1 MSLGFTKRWN
11 ALCTPLQFTC
21 GSTKLLSIRCQE
33 KTSTKAVLLT
43 FFCNSLG
50 ALNLNWKN
58 LLGMGTC
65 SPPKR
70 QKPAEET
77 KCDGILPCMQS
88 RNRRGSQRNNGHTGE
103 RPVSLRSLCD
113 YLKLS
118 PATVSV
124 VINDSPAAKAIPQRT
139 KDRVLKAAREFN
151 YRPNFI
157 ARSLSLKRGFT
168 VGVLLPELSEGYAAA
183 VMSGVE
189 DQLLREGYFYFVASH
204 RGRADLIEEYPLM
217 LIDRAVEGL
226 ILVNTPL
233 SRPPSVPAVSISG
246 HRKVKGVINVG
257 VDNEK
262 GAFLAME
269 HIGKLGHKNIAFFK
283 GHPGSA
289 DTTYRWN
296 GVCRAASA
304 LGIRIQ
310 PELTVQL
317 QAGAS
322 CPGPSV
328 PEEGYESA
336 QALLAT
342 GRPFTALMAFN
353 DISAIG
359 AVRAFRDAGLQ
370 VPEDVSV
377 IGFDDIQAA
386 AYLTPRLTTLRQPL
400 RRMGEIA
407 AEQLLARV
415 SNGARVRSEQI
426 SVDPELIIRES
437 TCEPRRS

>member
-1 MSLGFTKRWN
+1 
-11 ALCTPLQFTC
+11 
-21 GSTKLLSIRCQE
+21 
-33 KTSTKAVLLT
+33 
-43 FFCNSLG
+43 
-50 ALNLNWKN
+50 
-58 LLGMGTC
+58 
-65 SPPKR
+65 
-70 QKPAEET
+70 
-77 KCDGILPCMQS
+77 
-88 RNRRGSQRNNGHTGE
+88 
-103 RPVSLRSLCD
+103 LRSLCD

-139 KDRVLKAAREFN
+139 KDRVLQAAQKFN
-151 YRPNFI
+151 YRANFF

-189 DQLLREGYFYFVASH
+189 DQLLREGYFYFIASH
-204 RGRADLIEEYPLM
+204 RGRLDLIEEYPLM

-226 ILVNTPL
+226 ILVNTPISHSL
-233 SRPPSVPAVSISG
+233 PVPAVSISG
-246 HRKVKGVINVG
+246 HRKVKGVVNVG

-269 HIGKLGHKNIAFFK
+269 HIVKLGHSEIAFFK

-296 GVCRAASA
+296 GVCRAASTM
-304 LGIRIQ
+304 GVRIQ
-310 PELTVQL
+310 SELTLQL
-317 QAGAS
+317 QEGAS

-336 QALLAT
+336 QKLLAS
-342 GRPFTALMAFN
+342 GRPFTALVAFN

-359 AVRAFRDAGLQ
+359 AVRAFRDAGLR
-370 VPEDVSV
+370 VPDDVSV

-415 SNGARVRSEQI
+415 SNGRRNGAEQI
-426 SVDPELIIRES
+426 SVDPELIVRES
-437 TCEPRRS
+437 TCEPRTSQ

>member
-1 MSLGFTKRWN
+1 M
-11 ALCTPLQFTC
+11 
-21 GSTKLLSIRCQE
+21 
-33 KTSTKAVLLT
+33 
-43 FFCNSLG
+43 
-50 ALNLNWKN
+50 
-58 LLGMGTC
+58 
-65 SPPKR
+65 
-70 QKPAEET
+70 
-77 KCDGILPCMQS
+77 LPCMPG
-88 RNRRGSQRNNGHTGE
+88 RNRRGSSNNNGQSQEKPT
-103 RPVSLRSLCD
+103 SLRSLCD

-124 VINDSPAAKAIPQRT
+124 VINDSPAARAIPQQT
-139 KDRVLKAAREFN
+139 KDRVLQAARKFN
-151 YRPNFI
+151 YRANFI

-189 DQLLREGYFYFVASH
+189 DQLLKEGYFYFVASH
-204 RGRADLIEEYPLM
+204 RGRPDLIEEYPLM
-217 LIDRAVEGL
+217 LIDRSVEGL
-226 ILVNTPL
+226 ILVNTPV
-233 SRPPSVPAVSISG
+233 SRPLSVPAVSVSG
-246 HRKVKGVINVG
+246 HRKVKGVDNVG

-269 HIGKLGHKNIAFFK
+269 HIVKLGHREIAFFK

-289 DTTYRWN
+289 DTAYRWN
-296 GVCRAASA
+296 GVCRAAST

-310 PELTVQL
+310 RQLTVQL

-336 QALLAT
+336 QQLLAT
-342 GRPFTALMAFN
+342 GRPFTALVAFN

-359 AVRAFRDAGLQ
+359 AMRALRDANLR

-407 AEQLLARV
+407 AEQLLARL
-415 SNGARVRSEQI
+415 SNGTRPRSEQI

-437 TCEPRRS
+437 TCQPRRLA

>member
-1 MSLGFTKRWN
+1 MQSQNRRAFQTN
-11 ALCTPLQFTC
+11 
-21 GSTKLLSIRCQE
+21 
-33 KTSTKAVLLT
+33 KAQ
-43 FFCNSLG
+43 S
-50 ALNLNWKN
+50 
-58 LLGMGTC
+58 
-65 SPPKR
+65 R
-70 QKPAEET
+70 EKPA
-77 KCDGILPCMQS
+77 
-88 RNRRGSQRNNGHTGE
+88 
-103 RPVSLRSLCD
+103 SLRSLCD

-124 VINDSPAAKAIPQRT
+124 VINNSPAAKAIPQHT
-139 KDRVLKAAREFN
+139 KDRVLKAARKLN
-151 YRPNFI
+151 YRANFL
-157 ARSLSLKRGFT
+157 ARSLSLKRCFT

-189 DQLLREGYFYFVASH
+189 DQLLKEGYFYFVASH
-204 RGRADLIEEYPLM
+204 RGRPDLIEEYPLM
-217 LIDRAVEGL
+217 LIDRAVEGI
-226 ILVNTPL
+226 ILVNTPI
-233 SRPPSVPAVSISG
+233 SRPLPVPAVSISG
-246 HRKVKGVINVG
+246 HRKVKGVVNVG
-257 VDNEK
+257 VDNEQ

-269 HIGKLGHKNIAFFK
+269 HIVRLGHEEIAFFK

-296 GVCRAASA
+296 GVCRAAFK
-304 LGIRIQ
+304 LGVRIR

-317 QAGAS
+317 QGGAS

-328 PEEGYESA
+328 PEEGYENA
-336 QALLAT
+336 QRLLAR
-342 GRPFTALMAFN
+342 GRPFTALVAFN

-359 AVRAFRDAGLQ
+359 AVRAFRDAGLR

-407 AEQLLARV
+407 AERLLARV
-415 SNGARVRSEQI
+415 SNGRRASAEQI

-437 TCEPRRS
+437 TCKPRRLE